1 MIVTAIIFIV
11 CGILIKYLKMYFLIA
26 GYNTM
31 SKEKRA
37 KYDIE
42 RIANMMGNV
51 FFIMALLIIVGHW
64 ATDWFDNPN
73 IEIYILVGTTL
84 VGVAYIIIKSNSS
97 KYKIDK

>member
-1 MIVTAIIFIV
+1 MIVTAIIFLV

-31 SKEKRA
+31 SKEKQA
-37 KYDIE
+37 EYHIE

-51 FFIMALLIIVGHW
+51 FFVMAFIIILGIW
-64 ATDWFDNPN
+64 ATDWFDDPN
-73 IEIYILVGTTL
+73 IEFYILVGTTV

>member
-51 FFIMALLIIVGHW
+51 FFVMAFIIILGIW
-64 ATDWFDNPN
+64 ATDWFDDPN
-73 IEIYILVGTTL
+73 IEIYTLFGTTAI
-84 VGVAYIIIKSNSS
+84 GVTYILIKSNSS